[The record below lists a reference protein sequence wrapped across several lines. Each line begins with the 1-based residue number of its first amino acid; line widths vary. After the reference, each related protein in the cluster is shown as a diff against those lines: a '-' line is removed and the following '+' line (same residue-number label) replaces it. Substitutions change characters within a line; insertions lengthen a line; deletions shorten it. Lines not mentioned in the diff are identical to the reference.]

1 MCAIDRETRLT
12 LCARWKLKE
21 GRRHLA
27 CAFVGDK
34 LKGENRFIDRKL
46 PTKYCMST
54 CPLMTLSSGSHTHY
68 VSVPIFRFPFL
79 SKTYR
84 DRTRRQTTNYSG
96 LTSEADKIKV
106 QGSRRRVKAHR
117 RSALFARAANMKRFC
132 LANALFYPLD
142 GKIFSPIKEK
152 HKSGS
157 VDARCLRMF
166 PSHSLFIV
174 FAPKAAF
181 VQTGETS
188 IRSL

>member
-12 LCARWKLKE
+12 LYARWKLKE

-54 CPLMTLSSGSHTHY
+54 CPLMTLSSDSHTHY
-68 VSVPIFRFPFL
+68 VSVPIFRFPFF
-79 SKTYR
+79 SKTYH

-96 LTSEADKIKV
+96 LTSKADKIKV

-117 RSALFARAANMKRFC
+117 RSALFARSRKHETLLSSKCSFLSARWEN
-132 LANALFYPLD
+132 
-142 GKIFSPIKEK
+142 IFADK
-152 HKSGS
+152 
-157 VDARCLRMF
+157 
-166 PSHSLFIV
+166 
-174 FAPKAAF
+174 
-181 VQTGETS
+181 GEAQKWFS
-188 IRSL
+188 RRQVP